1 MAGVS
6 RRTVFRDLDAL
17 RDAGVALQYDR
28 QADCYSLTDA
38 TPISPVDLNTDELVA
53 LSVVTGQLGN
63 EHHVPLFTPAAVAA
77 RKLQSQLSSK
87 ARREVNDM
95 ASAISLTA
103 TGTAKLGDKSE
114 LFDLLLQARQQRRV
128 LRMQYESLTEWE
140 TVTTKL
146 RPYQLLYSRHS
157 WYVIGRSNAH
167 GEVRTFKLA
176 RIASLELLDEKYAL
190 PRGFSLRRYLKNAWR
205 MVPEPG
211 KDLNVVIRFSPLVA
225 TNVAEVIWHPTQR
238 LEPQDDGSLL
248 FHAKVSGVNEISWW
262 ILGYGDQAEVLKPA
276 RLRKLIA
283 TRVKSLANLYDR

>member
-1 MAGVS
+1 M
-6 RRTVFRDLDAL
+6 
-17 RDAGVALQYDR
+17 QYDR

-38 TPISPVDLNTDELVA
+38 TPVLPVDLNTDELVA
-53 LSVVTGQLGN
+53 LSVVANQLAN
-63 EHHVPLFTPAAVAA
+63 EHHVPLFTPAAIAA

-87 ARREVNDM
+87 TRHEVADM
-95 ASAISLTA
+95 ASAISLA
-103 TGTAKLGDKSE
+103 STGTANLGAKSE
-114 LFDLLLQARQQRRV
+114 LFGHLLDARKQRRV

-140 TVTTKL
+140 TVTTKF
-146 RPYQLLYSRHS
+146 RPYHLLYSRHS
-157 WYVIGRSNAH
+157 WYAIGRSSTH

-176 RIASLELLDEKYAL
+176 RIASLDLLDEKFAL

-205 MVPEPG
+205 MVPEAG
-211 KDLNVVIRFSPLVA
+211 KDLNVVIRFSSLVA

-248 FHAKVSGVNEISWW
+248 FHVQVSGINEISWW

-283 TRVKSLANLYDR
+283 TRAMSMANLYDR